1 MAARV
6 STNFCAKNF
15 SFVRGIRSSA
25 CIGQRLPCPGVF
37 CWRASL
43 EKNKKRKNWEV
54 RQKKGKDLT
63 LPLVEKKLLGNFI
76 DRCERASAPSLASG
90 FSHSEYLYH

>member
-54 RQKKGKDLT
+54 RQKKGQGFDLA
-63 LPLVEKKLLGNFI
+63 LG
-76 DRCERASAPSLASG
+76 
-90 FSHSEYLYH
+90 